1 MFINIYISSKNLK
14 SLNIFTSFML
24 KLVNN
29 NKLISKTLIKKF
41 QKKNKQKI
49 FTVLKSPHVNKTAQ
63 TQFEYTLYKRQF
75 TIFTNSSFKFLFF
88 LKYFQE
94 NIFSDIK
101 IKTKFITNKKKNTS
115 INFKSFSKSS
125 TSLYLNYLDVFGELK
140 F

>member
-14 SLNIFTSFML
+14 SLKLFTSFIL

-29 NKLISKTLIKKF
+29 NKLISKTLIKNF

-75 TIFTNSSFKFLFF
+75 TIFTNSSFKFIFF

-101 IKTKFITNKKKNTS
+101 IKTKFRTNLKKNTS

>member
-1 MFINIYISSKNLK
+1 MK
-14 SLNIFTSFML
+14 S
-24 KLVNN
+24 
-29 NKLISKTLIKKF
+29 
-41 QKKNKQKI
+41 
-49 FTVLKSPHVNKTAQ
+49 
-63 TQFEYTLYKRQF
+63 TLYKRQI
-75 TIFTNSSFKFLFF
+75 TIFTNSSFKFIFF

-101 IKTKFITNKKKNTS
+101 IKTKFRTNLKKNTS

>member
-14 SLNIFTSFML
+14 SLKLFTSFIL

-29 NKLISKTLIKKF
+29 NKLISKTLIKNF

-75 TIFTNSSFKFLFF
+75 TIFTNSSFKFIFF

-101 IKTKFITNKKKNTS
+101 IKTKFRTNLKKNTS

-125 TSLYLNYLDVFGELK
+125 TSLYLNYLDVLGELK